1 MKSPARSANADE
13 EMAMAESEKNAR
25 RSDDAERSR
34 HISATESVAFATM
47 LLGLLN
53 DADTVLH
60 HMEHEGQSRATG
72 RVTPHAHPAETAAVA
87 PADAGSGHESQHAVT
102 IEAPAA
108 DLSPAIHADAAATV
122 PPQDAS
128 VALDDT
134 SSARVLTTEAFTSS
148 PALSSPSASI
158 DHAPSASASNG
169 PGTSIASPSLD
180 LSASVHSIT
189 DTVTGIVD
197 TALATVS
204 STIANLS
211 TTVVQL
217 TSTASNTVSHL
228 TDGLLGMLTG
238 ATHDAPATG
247 VLEPLVT
254 DLLGPA
260 LSPADFSGDTHHG
273 ASLLDTAGAIPTS
286 LLHPMPLQLGFL
298 GQPTMDGHEPHDGAF
313 SALGVH
319 HF

>member
-1 MKSPARSANADE
+1 
-13 EMAMAESEKNAR
+13 MAESEKNAR
-25 RSDDAERSR
+25 RSDEAERSR

-60 HMEHEGQSRATG
+60 RMEHEGQSRATEPA
-72 RVTPHAHPAETAAVA
+72 VPQAHSEAAA
-87 PADAGSGHESQHAVT
+87 LTPADAGPAHEVQHAVT
-102 IEAPAA
+102 IDVPAA
-108 DLSPAIHADAAATV
+108 DLSAAIHADAVAAV

-128 VALDDT
+128 AIVDDT
-134 SSARVLTTEAFTSS
+134 SSAKVLITESS
-148 PALSSPSASI
+148 PAPSTVTASI
-158 DHAPSASASNG
+158 DHAPSASTNNTASD
-169 PGTSIASPSLD
+169 SIAPPSLD
-180 LSASVHSIT
+180 LGASVHSIA

-204 STIANLS
+204 STIASLS
-211 TTVVQL
+211 ATATQL
-217 TSTASNTVSHL
+217 TSTVTDTVSHL
-228 TDGLLGMLTG
+228 TDGLLGTLTG
-238 ATHDAPATG
+238 STHDAPSTG
-247 VLEPLVT
+247 VLEPLVA
-254 DLLGPA
+254 DLVGPA
-260 LSPADFSGDTHHG
+260 LSPADVSNTTSHG

>member
-53 DADTVLH
+53 DADAVLH
-60 HMEHEGQSRATG
+60 RLEHEPEARAAEPA
-72 RVTPHAHPAETAAVA
+72 TPHPLPAEIA
-87 PADAGSGHESQHAVT
+87 PAALVPADPAPNHQDQHAGT
-102 IEAPAA
+102 IEAPSA
-108 DLSPAIHADAAATV
+108 DLSPALHADAAATTLDHTPSGV
-122 PPQDAS
+122 VLATDAC
-128 VALDDT
+128 A
-134 SSARVLTTEAFTSS
+134 SS
-148 PALSSPSASI
+148 PAVSSLGASV
-158 DHAPSASASNG
+158 DHAPPPGASS
-169 PGTSIASPSLD
+169 GTGGSIASPTLD
-180 LSASVHSIT
+180 LGASVHT
-189 DTVTGIVD
+189 LADTVTGIVD

-204 STIANLS
+204 SAIASLS
-211 TTVVQL
+211 ATVGQL
-217 TSTASNTVSHL
+217 TSSLSGTVSHL
-228 TDGLLGMLTG
+228 TDGLLGTITG

-286 LLHPMPLQLGFL
+286 LLHPIPLQLGFL
-298 GQPTMDGHEPHDGAF
+298 GQPTIDGHEPHDGAF